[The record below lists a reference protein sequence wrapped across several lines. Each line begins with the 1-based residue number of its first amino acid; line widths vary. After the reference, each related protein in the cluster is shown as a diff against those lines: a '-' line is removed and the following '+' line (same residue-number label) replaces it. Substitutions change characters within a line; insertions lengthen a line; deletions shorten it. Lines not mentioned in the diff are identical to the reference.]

1 MLSTIPP
8 HSLEAERGVIASI
21 IIDHDSLYQVSDLI
35 VPEDF
40 YDPHHVI
47 IFRAILE
54 LSARSRPIDLLTL
67 REILDDR
74 GELEGIGGQMRLVE
88 ITGVAF
94 SSANI
99 YSYAQIV
106 KTKSV
111 LRKLIHAGNEITAH
125 GFDEESDIHKLLE
138 KAEQALFKV
147 TQTFIQNKLVHIR
160 DILNLRYEELAE
172 VHADPNHSQQNSIPT
187 GYRFDEKFGGL
198 HRGDMVI
205 IAARPS
211 MGKTAFALNIAQ
223 HMGEKG
229 CNVAIFSLEMT
240 KEQLTDRLI
249 CSSMGVDSWK
259 LQKGLLN
266 EDEFARM
273 GGALERLS
281 TAQIYMDD
289 SPVGNL
295 MEIKSKA
302 RRLKMESGL
311 DCIIIDYL
319 QLIGGGNPEF
329 RVQEISNISRGIKG
343 LARELDVPIIAL
355 SQLSRA
361 VESRTV
367 KEPILSDLRESGS
380 IEQDAD
386 IVLMLY
392 REDYYDEFTE
402 NKGITSVF
410 VRKNRNG
417 PTGQLNLKFEK
428 QHMKF
433 YDISPDDPRYQAG
446 EG

>member
-1 MLSTIPP
+1 
-8 HSLEAERGVIASI
+8 
-21 IIDHDSLYQVSDLI
+21 
-35 VPEDF
+35 
-40 YDPHHVI
+40 
-47 IFRAILE
+47 
-54 LSARSRPIDLLTL
+54 
-67 REILDDR
+67 
-74 GELEGIGGQMRLVE
+74 MRLVE
-88 ITGVAF
+88 ITGVIF
-94 SSANI
+94 SSANV

-106 KTKSV
+106 KAKSV
-111 LRKLIHAGNEITAH
+111 LRRLIHAGNEILAH
-125 GFDEESDIHKLLE
+125 GYDEETDIHKLLE
-138 KAEQALFKV
+138 KSEQALFKV

-160 DILNLRYEELAE
+160 DILDLRYEEFSE
-172 VHADPNHSQQNSIPT
+172 VHANPDHIIKNSIQT
-187 GYRFDEKFGGL
+187 KFTSFDAKFGGFR
-198 HRGDMVI
+198 RGDMII

-211 MGKTAFALNIAQ
+211 MGKTALALNIAQ
-223 HMGEKG
+223 NMGKHG
-229 CNVAIFSLEMT
+229 SNIAIFSLEMT

-249 CSSMGVDSWK
+249 CAEMGVDSWK
-259 LQKGLLN
+259 LQKGKL
-266 EDEFARM
+266 EDEEFAKM
-273 GGALERLS
+273 GEALDRLS
-281 TAQIYMDD
+281 HAQIYMDD
-289 SPVGNL
+289 SPVGNM

-302 RRLKMESGL
+302 RRLQMESGL

-343 LARELDVPIIAL
+343 LARELNVPIVAL

-417 PTGQLNLKFEK
+417 PTGQINMKFEK
-428 QHMKF
+428 QFMRF
-433 YDISPDDPRYQAG
+433 YDIAPEGGQYGGG
-446 EG
+446 EEA